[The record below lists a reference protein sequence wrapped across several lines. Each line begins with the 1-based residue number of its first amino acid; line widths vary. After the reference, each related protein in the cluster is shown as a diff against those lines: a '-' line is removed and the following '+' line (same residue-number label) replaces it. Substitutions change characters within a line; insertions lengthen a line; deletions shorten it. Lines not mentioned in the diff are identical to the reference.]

1 MSGLMTRETV
11 LVDGPRE
18 GLDHSSVREAFV
30 KSLITEQD
38 TQGPYRSL
46 HDFIDRV
53 KPDSKQIV
61 TSQWRDRH

>member
-1 MSGLMTRETV
+1 MV
-11 LVDGPRE
+11 PRE

-30 KSLITEQD
+30 KSHITEQD

-61 TSQWRDRH
+61 TSQWRDRQ